1 MPPPEPLDDKSGWPE
16 RKGRGPWA
24 LRLRP
29 DRPLAVLLG
38 AVGSLSALA
47 AALALADRPAI
58 AAFAVIAL
66 LLLTA
71 RAIWR
76 LALRG
81 GDSALAGIELTPGGA
96 VFGLRP
102 DAGVAGWRLAAG
114 SACLGSWV
122 LLRLVGPHG
131 RGRRTVVLTP
141 GGCSPEALRRLRV
154 GLQWGLATGR
164 TGRIVAP
171 RGTSGRV
178 GRSGRD
184 GRDRLP
190 TALARPPAGGGGA

>member
-1 MPPPEPLDDKSGWPE
+1 MLPTEPLDDRSGWPA

-29 DRPLAVLLG
+29 DRPLALLLG
-38 AVGSLSALA
+38 AVGALSALA

-58 AAFAVIAL
+58 AAGAALAL

-71 RAIWR
+71 RTVGR

-81 GDSALAGIELTPGGA
+81 GDSALTAIELAPGGA

-102 DAGVAGWRLAAG
+102 EASTAGWRLAAG
-114 SACLGSWV
+114 SVCLGSWV
-122 LLRLVGPHG
+122 LLRLVEPDG
-131 RGRRTVVLTP
+131 RGGRTVVLTP

-154 GLQWGLATGR
+154 GLRWGLATGR
-164 TGRIVAP
+164 TGRMAAP

-190 TALARPPAGGGGA
+190 TARARPPVGGAGA

>member
-1 MPPPEPLDDKSGWPE
+1 MPPTEPLDDRSGWPE

-29 DRPLAVLLG
+29 DRPLALLLG
-38 AVGSLSALA
+38 AVGALSALA

-58 AAFAVIAL
+58 AACAVIAL

-71 RAIWR
+71 RTIGR
-76 LALRG
+76 LALRS
-81 GDSALAGIELTPGGA
+81 GDSALVAIELAPGGT

-102 DAGVAGWRLAAG
+102 DASAAGWRLAAG
-114 SACLGSWV
+114 SVGLGSWV
-122 LLRLVGPHG
+122 LLRLVAPDG
-131 RGRRTVVLTP
+131 RGARTVVLTP

-154 GLQWGLATGR
+154 GLRWGLTTGR
-164 TGRIVAP
+164 TGRMVAP

-184 GRDRLP
+184 GRDHPP
-190 TALARPPAGGGGA
+190 TARARPPAGGVGA